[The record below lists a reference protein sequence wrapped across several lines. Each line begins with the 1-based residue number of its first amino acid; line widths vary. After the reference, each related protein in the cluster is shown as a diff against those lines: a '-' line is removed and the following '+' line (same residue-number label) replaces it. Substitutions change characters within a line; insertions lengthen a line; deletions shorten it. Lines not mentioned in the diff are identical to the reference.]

1 MPRRRH
7 GYARNEPVQSRDAA
21 PGPWGDPGPRRPLG
35 GSASQR
41 VFLQRSARGA
51 GSFRP
56 GERGDLTAQ
65 PATVMRPGISV
76 IRRYRR
82 LAWPCHRP
90 PRPYRSP
97 PPADQPAPAW
107 RQAAGGGCV
116 RFTIGLNYCDRLRSL
131 SIVYERF
138 ALCKDNCTQRV
149 RGPRGGGRDLADPP
163 ISASSPRSARTAEL
177 APNMGAQGACTCPRQ
192 ETAGARNGEH
202 VHGPGTGRVEVS
214 A

>member
-1 MPRRRH
+1 VRH
-7 GYARNEPVQSRDAA
+7 
-21 PGPWGDPGPRRPLG
+21 RPDGL
-35 GSASQR
+35 
-41 VFLQRSARGA
+41 
-51 GSFRP
+51 
-56 GERGDLTAQ
+56 RGDVAAQ
-65 PATVMRPGISV
+65 PAAVVRPGISV

-107 RQAAGGGCV
+107 RQAAGGCCV

-163 ISASSPRSARTAEL
+163 ISASSPRSAWTAEL
-177 APNMGAQGACTCPRQ
+177 VPNMGAPGHARAPARKPLGRGTGNTCTVPGQ
-192 ETAGARNGEH
+192 DAAALN
-202 VHGPGTGRVEVS
+202 GPGSGYV
-214 A
+214 